1 MDVRELRTSHAGT
14 SGEVG
19 TEKGVVGGALVPHP
33 PVMVPE
39 VGKEE
44 ARRVAQTWTALQALG
59 RKLAALRPE
68 VVFFLTP
75 HGPVRWEAVPV
86 VRAVRLEGDLG
97 RFGAPEARI
106 VLQSDPKLA
115 EAVAAAAEEYGV
127 PTAFEAAYPLDHAV
141 VAPLLG
147 LRAGGF
153 PVEEVP
159 TLVIGLGL
167 LGWRRLMRFGRAL
180 RAAASALGK
189 RALVVASGDLSHR
202 LSADGPYGYAP
213 EGPEFDARIRD
224 IFARAAGRELLDLD
238 PRLVEGAGECGFR
251 PLLVLFGALEGLP
264 VETEVLSYEG
274 PFGVGYLVGF
284 ARVRQDDPFDPPQ
297 VARRAIEH
305 FFATGEYLPTPP
317 SLPPELARPGGAFV
331 TLHKDDLLRG
341 CIGTV
346 EPTRPTLYE
355 EIVRNA
361 VAAAREDPRFPPL
374 RPEELPDVRISVDVL
389 EPPEE
394 VVSLEGLDPRTY
406 GVIVE
411 AGRRRGLL
419 LPDLPGIDTPEEQVR
434 IALRKAGIPPGTP
447 YRLQRFRVRRFFERP
462 SATLL

>member
-1 MDVRELRTSHAGT
+1 M
-14 SGEVG
+14 GEERPLVSFSDARP
-19 TEKGVVGGALVPHP
+19 TEAAAPFGRIVGGALVPHP

-39 VGKEE
+39 VGGKE
-44 ARRVAQTWTALQALG
+44 ARRVAQTWSALKALG
-59 RKLAALRPE
+59 RKIAALRPE

-86 VRAVRLEGDLG
+86 VRAARLEGDLG
-97 RFGAPEARI
+97 RFGAPEAHI
-106 VLQSDPKLA
+106 VLRSDPTFA
-115 EAVAAAAEEYGV
+115 EAVAAAAEAQGV

-153 PVEEVP
+153 PVEDVP
-159 TLVIGLGL
+159 TLVLGLGL

-180 RAAASALGK
+180 RAAAHDLGK

-202 LSADGPYGYAP
+202 LSAEGPYGYAP

-224 IFARAAGRELLDLD
+224 IFVRAAAKELLDLD

-264 VETEVLSYEG
+264 VETEVLSYEA

-284 ARVRQDDPFDPPQ
+284 ARVREDDPFDPPRL
-297 VARRAIEH
+297 ARRALEH
-305 FFATGEYLPTPP
+305 FLATGEYLRVPR
-317 SLPPELARPGGAFV
+317 SLSPLLARPRGVFV

-341 CIGTV
+341 CVGTV
-346 EPTRPTLYE
+346 EPTQPTLYE

-394 VVSLEGLDPRTY
+394 VVSLEDLDPCTY
-406 GVIVE
+406 GVVVE

-447 YRLQRFRVRRFFERP
+447 YRLYRFRVRRFLERP
-462 SATLL
+462 